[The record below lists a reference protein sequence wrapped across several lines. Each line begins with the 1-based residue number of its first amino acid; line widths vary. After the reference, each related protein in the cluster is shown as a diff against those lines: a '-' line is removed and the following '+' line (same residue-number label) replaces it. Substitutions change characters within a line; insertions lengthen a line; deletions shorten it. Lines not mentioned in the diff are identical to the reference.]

1 MSKTNKAK
9 KLFDPLLLRGLP
21 YKNDELDYKRLTS
34 YRITKR
40 FYDALVLLCFICAL
54 FSIPFDDNP
63 FKDFVTFTKP
73 LSLVLFVSHILLSCL
88 YYYFWNQIKVKYAEQ
103 NPIITC
109 GFKQDMGD
117 KILTFFAVICVI
129 IIFCV
134 IGILSFVNISFLSV
148 IIFFVLQVKIFCLK
162 SIVLTENSLILRYRF
177 YGDYALGLDSLVV
190 VPENQL
196 VWQNNQWGDAKPKS
210 IWIARI
216 VRKNGIVHFCPIL
229 LERNAWFGL
238 NNLKKL
244 YAILTQK
251 LDIDIV
257 RQTQKPFIFN
267 HKLKEKYG

>member
-1 MSKTNKAK
+1 MSKTNKV
-9 KLFDPLLLRGLP
+9 FNPLLLRGLP
-21 YKNDELDYKRLTS
+21 YKNDEIDYKRLVL

-88 YYYFWNQIKVKYAEQ
+88 YYYFWNQVKIQYKAQ
-103 NPIITC
+103 NPIIIC
-109 GFKQDMGD
+109 DFKQDMGD
-117 KILTFFAVICVI
+117 KILTFLVVICII

-162 SIVLTENSLILRYRF
+162 SIVLTENALILRYRF
-177 YGDYALGLDSLVV
+177 YGDYALGLDSLIV

-196 VWQNNQWGDAKPKS
+196 VWQNDKWSDIKPKG

-216 VRKNGIVHFCPIL
+216 IRKNGIVYFCPIL

-238 NNLKKL
+238 SNLEKL
-244 YAILTQK
+244 YTILSQK
-251 LDIDIV
+251 LDIDII
-257 RQTQKPFIFN
+257 RQTQKPFLFN
-267 HKLKEKYG
+267 NKLKENYG